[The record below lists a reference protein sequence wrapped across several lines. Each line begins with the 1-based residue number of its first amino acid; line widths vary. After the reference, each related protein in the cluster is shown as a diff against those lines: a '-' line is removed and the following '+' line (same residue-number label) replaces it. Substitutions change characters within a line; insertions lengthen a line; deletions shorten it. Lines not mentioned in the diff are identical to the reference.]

1 MSTLNKSNFNILSLN
16 VLPDNSDSLN
26 SITINNSI
34 KIPKSSNNTNNV
46 LDNSNA
52 GILIKDIN
60 SNGSGNF
67 YSLKVNSLPTDNP
80 NLFFNGNV
88 VIDSTNLLS
97 ELENELVN
105 NNRVL
110 DTSNIIVHGGYINF
124 FNGTNPNSNQ
134 GGDGVG
140 LRYNNANNTVQFKNF
155 DTNWIDMVD
164 VSKINQFSEL
174 TDVDVN
180 TNPLLNDQYI
190 TYNSTLNKY
199 VNSNLAIINDIN
211 PHLGG
216 NLMIGSNILQYSSTS
231 SRIVYNTAG
240 TLENIIDNNLLVL
253 NNNTMT
259 TGISN
264 YIEINNADMDYKP
277 SIKAK
282 STSNIDPNV
291 SLDIVTTGAGNI
303 YLSAQQG
310 NIYADTDSLV
320 ISGFVQSSIY
330 RTSSTI
336 GGYNP
341 DTITNVPLSNDIILF
356 DFINSSTSGTYW
368 SNIGV
373 GIDGQKL
380 NLIYNNKGSNIISV
394 LADFGS
400 NGVITEAGFGTGL
413 EFSATGQS
421 SALVYLGNG
430 IDAWQVLNHNSTAF

>member
-16 VLPDNSDSLN
+16 VLPDTADSLN

-34 KIPKSSNNTNNV
+34 KIPKSSNNTNNTI
-46 LDNSNA
+46 DNSNA

-60 SNGSGNF
+60 SNGSGDF

-140 LRYNNANNTVQFKNF
+140 LRYDNANNTVQFKNF
-155 DTNWIDMVD
+155 DTNWIDLVD
-164 VSKINQFSEL
+164 ITKHDQFSEL
-174 TDVDVN
+174 VDVDVH
-180 TNPLLNDQYI
+180 TNPLLNNQYI
-190 TYNSTLNKY
+190 TYNSTSELY
-199 VNSNLAIINDIN
+199 VNSNLAIINDTH
-211 PHLGG
+211 PQLGG

-231 SRIVYNTAG
+231 SRIVYNSAG
-240 TLENIIDNNLLVL
+240 TFEDIIDNNLLVL
-253 NNNTMT
+253 KNNSIQTD
-259 TGISN
+259 IVN
-264 YIEINNADMDYKP
+264 YLEINNADFNDDIEINARSYND
-277 SIKAK
+277 
-282 STSNIDPNV
+282 TDSNVGI
-291 SLDIVTTGAGNI
+291 IMATTGTGDLQFNAN
-303 YLSAQQG
+303 QG
-310 NIYADTDSLV
+310 NVYVNSDSLV
-320 ISGFVQSSIY
+320 ISGFVKSSIY

-341 DTITNVPLSNDIILF
+341 DTITNLPLSNDIILF
-356 DFINSSTSGTYW
+356 DFINSSASGTYW

-373 GIDGQKL
+373 GVDGQKL
-380 NLIYNNKGSNIISV
+380 NLIYNNNGSSIINV
-394 LADFGS
+394 LANFGT
-400 NGVITEAGFGTGL
+400 NGIITESGFGTGL
-413 EFSATGQS
+413 EFTATGQS

>member
-16 VLPDNSDSLN
+16 VLADNSDSLN

-60 SNGSGNF
+60 SNGSGDF

-140 LRYNNANNTVQFKNF
+140 LRYDNANNIVQFKNF
-155 DTNWIDMVD
+155 DTTWIDMVD
-164 VSKINQFSEL
+164 VSKVNQFSEL
-174 TDVDVN
+174 TDVDVD
-180 TNPLLNDQYI
+180 TNPLLNNQYI
-190 TYNSTLNKY
+190 TYNSTSNLF

-211 PHLGG
+211 PQLGG
-216 NLMIGSNILQYSSTS
+216 NLLIGSNILQYSSTS

-240 TLENIIDNNLLVL
+240 TLENIINNNLLVL
-253 NNNTMT
+253 KNNT
-259 TGISN
+259 IQSERVN
-264 YIEINNADMDYKP
+264 YLEINNADIYSD
-277 SIKAK
+277 IEINAK
-282 STSNIDPNV
+282 SYNDTDLNV
-291 SLDIVTTGAGNI
+291 GIIMATTGTGNI
-303 YLSAQQG
+303 QLNAQQG
-310 NIYADTDSLV
+310 NVYVNSDSLV
-320 ISGFVQSSIY
+320 ISGFVKSSIY
-330 RTSSTI
+330 RTSSII

-356 DFINSSTSGTYW
+356 DFINSSSSGTYW

-373 GIDGQKL
+373 GVDGQKL
-380 NLIYNNKGSNIISV
+380 NLIYNNNGASIISV
-394 LADFGS
+394 LADFGT
-400 NGVITEAGFGTGL
+400 NGIITEAGFGTGL
-413 EFSATGQS
+413 EFTATGQS

-430 IDAWQVLNHNSTAF
+430 IDAWQVLNNNSIVF